1 MSDGTRTPR
10 QLSGDAAEDA
20 ALALLQSNGL
30 RLVQRNYRARRGEI
44 DLVMQDGEVL
54 VYVEVRFRSDDG
66 HGDGLDSVSASKRS
80 RLINAARQYAQE
92 HPPVARMA
100 QRFDVVALG
109 AGGLRWVRNAI
120 QVNQGAW

>member
-1 MSDGTRTPR
+1 VSDGTRTPR

>member
-1 MSDGTRTPR
+1 MTDGTRTPR

>member
-20 ALALLQSNGL
+20 ALALLQSHGL

-44 DLVMQDGEVL
+44 DLVMRDGEVL

-109 AGGLRWVRNAI
+109 AGGPRWVRNAI

>member
-1 MSDGTRTPR
+1 
-10 QLSGDAAEDA
+10 
-20 ALALLQSNGL
+20 
-30 RLVQRNYRARRGEI
+30 
-44 DLVMQDGEVL
+44 VL

-92 HPPVARMA
+92 HPPVARMT

>member
-44 DLVMQDGEVL
+44 DLVMLDGEVL